1 MAKRGAKVKLSD
13 PRRREK
19 LLRALRDCGN
29 LKVASRAAGISF
41 MTLNTYRKSH
51 PQFAQEVE
59 EAVSDSIDAL
69 EAVAYKKAKR
79 GDGPMLRFMLATQR
93 PEKYALKHRLEHSGR
108 IDGHVN
114 IQVVED
120 EDWYGIRAASLVAE
134 SDAAPSGS
142 APESGALQGS
152 GVRPAVG
159 QNGHRSNGHH

>member
-13 PRRREK
+13 PKRRAK
-19 LLRALRDCGN
+19 LLAALRDCGN
-29 LKVASRAAGISF
+29 LKVASRAAGITY
-41 MTLNTYRKSH
+41 MTMHNYRQSH
-51 PQFAQEVE
+51 PEFSQEIE
-59 EAVSDSIDAL
+59 EALEDSINLL

-93 PEKYALKHRLEHSGR
+93 PEKYALRHRLEHSGR

-120 EDWYGIRAASLVAE
+120 EDWYGIRAASLAAE

-142 APESGALQGS
+142 AAESGTLQGS